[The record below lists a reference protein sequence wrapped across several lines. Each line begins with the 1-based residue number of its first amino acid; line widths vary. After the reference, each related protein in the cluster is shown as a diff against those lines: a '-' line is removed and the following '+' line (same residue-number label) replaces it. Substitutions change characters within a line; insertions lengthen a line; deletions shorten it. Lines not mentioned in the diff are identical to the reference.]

1 MAAPRAKIT
10 TDKVFDGLAEKF
22 RRNVYGTA
30 KGWLRQQIL
39 YQDLQQIPFLNQ
51 QIEPNSTANVLD
63 VGGGLGQMSDWL
75 AQQGHQVCFTE
86 PAEDMRAEA
95 QVLFDNQQ
103 QQHNYAF
110 PVQVYDYKLQQI
122 SEQLEP
128 AQLVVCHAVLEWLHQ
143 PQEAL
148 SHIATMMQP
157 DGWLSLMF
165 FNEHGLRFSNIV
177 KGNYDKALRDTLDG
191 TGQRL
196 RLTPISP
203 QDPETVIQGLRDQG
217 LEIVSVAGIR
227 IFNDYLRDKD
237 PSEEDLLKVQEL
249 EWRYC
254 HQDPYW
260 RLGRYI
266 HVIARKPA

>member
-1 MAAPRAKIT
+1 MAAPRPKIT
-10 TDKVFDGLAEKF
+10 TDKIFDGLAEKF
-22 RRNVYGTA
+22 RRNVYGTT

-39 YQDLQQIPFLNQ
+39 YQDLQQVPFLNNESANQ
-51 QIEPNSTANVLD
+51 QSVSVLD
-63 VGGGLGQMSDWL
+63 VGGGLGQISDWL
-75 AQQGHQVCFTE
+75 AQQGHQVSFCE
-86 PAEDMRAEA
+86 PASDMRAEA
-95 QVLFDNQQ
+95 EALFSSQQ
-103 QQHNYAF
+103 AEQNYLS
-110 PVQVYDYKLQQI
+110 PVDVYDYKLQEIIGKLPQ
-122 SEQLEP
+122 SD
-128 AQLVVCHAVLEWLHQ
+128 LVVCHAVLEWLHE
-143 PQEAL
+143 PHLAL
-148 SHIATMMQP
+148 PHLADMMKDQ
-157 DGWLSLMF
+157 GWLSLMF

-203 QDPETVIQGLRDQG
+203 QDPDTVIEGSKAEG

-237 PSEEDLLKVQEL
+237 PSEDDLAKVQEL

-266 HVIARKPA
+266 HVIARKSS